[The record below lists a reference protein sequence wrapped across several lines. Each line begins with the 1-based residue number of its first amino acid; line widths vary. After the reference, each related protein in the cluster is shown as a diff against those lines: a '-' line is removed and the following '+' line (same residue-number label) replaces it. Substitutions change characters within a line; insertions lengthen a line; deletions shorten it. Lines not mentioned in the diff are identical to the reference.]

1 MEQQAISYVQ
11 QSPSIALANLL
22 RHPKQR
28 FAPLLGAHLK
38 MAGKEAFELVVLKG
52 QPYAFYQ
59 TTPGE
64 VVAENITCIAIF
76 SFQVYAAAATV
87 AVSLSLVVATE
98 MDTGAERGS
107 ACKHLE
113 GIGVDGAKAP
123 TTSAVGDRKTET
135 RWCKGRLAMHH
146 QPGAR
151 HAQGISAQS

>member
-1 MEQQAISYVQ
+1 MPIRPPLVQ
-11 QSPSIALANLL
+11 WWQRTLLALPHSLQVCIL
-22 RHPKQR
+22 HI
-28 FAPLLGAHLK
+28 
-38 MAGKEAFELVVLKG
+38 
-52 QPYAFYQ
+52 
-59 TTPGE
+59 
-64 VVAENITCIAIF
+64 ITHACCCCIT
-76 SFQVYAAAATV
+76 SAAAAIAAAVASLLLLLLPLDAAAAVAIASLLLPLLPLDAAAAAV

-135 RWCKGRLAMHH
+135 RRRKGRLAMHH